1 VRVPSRHRPSAA
13 AVLAVALGLLV
24 TGCAH
29 VVPGRASMAGQQA
42 TAGVTAPTRASGAL
56 PLSAD
61 DAAGAAT
68 TALQEVWRSDFPAAF
83 GREWTDIGIFAPVD
97 TADPGAPAP
106 PCVARGADLTDRA
119 FYCPA
124 ADAVVWDADGLLPDL
139 HRRFGTAG
147 VVVALAHEMGHAVQN
162 RLGLDEAQARDP
174 LRYPTIL
181 LETMADCY
189 AGAAFAHL
197 ADRPVAGLTTDLG
210 ARDDALLALVTF
222 RDPLGI
228 EPGNDSAHGNAFDR
242 VSAFQDGFRDGAA
255 RCAAI
260 TMDNRVFTQ
269 RRFGSAADRAR
280 GGDLPLPDLLA
291 AVERDAAGWFGA
303 LAAGWRVPPIGTT
316 SCPDH
321 ELAAQGPVRFCA
333 ADGVVSIDPDTL
345 AALHREV
352 GDYAGAILVASRYG
366 VAVQGALGTDTIGP
380 VVGAAALCLAGAY
393 TGVLVEPDGGFTLSP
408 GDLDEA
414 VQVLLTHD
422 WAARDAEGGVDVG
435 EHGFDRVGT
444 FRAGL
449 LGGPNTCQ

>member
-1 VRVPSRHRPSAA
+1 M
-13 AVLAVALGLLV
+13 LAVALGVVV
-24 TGCAH
+24 TGCAQ
-29 VVPGRASMAGQQA
+29 VVPGRASVAGHQA
-42 TAGVTAPTRASGAL
+42 TADVAAPTRASGAL

-61 DAAGAAT
+61 EAAAT
-68 TALQEVWRSDFPAAF
+68 ATAALQEIWRSEFLAAF
-83 GREWTDIGIFAPVD
+83 AREWTDVAVFAPVD
-97 TADPGAPAP
+97 TADSGAPAP
-106 PCVARGADLTDRA
+106 PCVARAADLSGQA

-124 ADAVVWDADGLLPDL
+124 KDAVVWDADGLLPDL
-139 HRRFGTAG
+139 HHRFGTAG
-147 VVVALAHEMGHAVQN
+147 VVVALAHEMGHAVQT

-189 AGAAFAHL
+189 AGTAFARL
-197 ADRPVAGLTTDLG
+197 AERPVAGLTTDLD
-210 ARDDALLALVTF
+210 ARDDALLALVEF

-228 EPGNDSAHGNAFDR
+228 EPANDNAHGNAFDR
-242 VSAFQDGFRDGAA
+242 VSAFQDGFRDGAT
-255 RCAAI
+255 RCAGMS
-260 TMDNRVFTQ
+260 MDNRVFTQ

-280 GGDLPLPDLLA
+280 GGDLPLPELLA
-291 AVERDAAGWFGA
+291 TVEQDAAGWFGA
-303 LAAGWRVPPIGTT
+303 LAPGWRVPPIAAT
-316 SCPDH
+316 SCPDR
-321 ELAAQGPVRFCA
+321 ELAPQGPVRFCTS
-333 ADGVVSIDPDTL
+333 DGVVSIDPAGL

-352 GDYAGAILVASRYG
+352 GDYAVATLVAARYG
-366 VAVQGALGTDTIGP
+366 VALQRALGADTAGP
-380 VVGAAALCLAGAY
+380 AAGAAALCLAGAY